1 MQININ
7 LPKRKKKLPI
17 QKFRVL
23 SLATKEYECVDATTA
38 EEAWQNSR
46 FKNDPINL
54 FDIKVVENNCYV
66 LDRIHKCKREY
77 LEESEIPKDALKYR
91 FADGTFLFLLYRTA
105 EGVIGAVVPEE
116 KEVISSEKAYR
127 YTHWPELT
135 RIYVDR
141 EQIKREKINTGLTMG
156 LLAVLIITIL
166 IFTQQYMGI
175 GVY

>member
-17 QKFRVL
+17 QKYRIL
-23 SLATKEYECVDATTA
+23 SVANNEYECVNATTA

-66 LDRIHKCKREY
+66 LDRINKCKREY
-77 LEESEIPKDALKYR
+77 LEPSEIPTDALKYR
-91 FADGTFLFLLYRTA
+91 FPDGAFLYLVYRTP
-105 EGVIGAVVPEE
+105 ENVIGAVVPEE

-135 RIYVDR
+135 RVYVDR
-141 EQIKREKINTGLTMG
+141 ETQKREKINSGLTFG
-156 LLAVLIITIL
+156 LLVVLIITIL
-166 IFTQQYMGI
+166 IFTQEYFGLGI
-175 GVY
+175 